1 LPIGDLGQ
9 GRCGTVIVGPPG
21 IVMVDGSG
29 GRFGRWGGCF
39 VGCGAGG
46 WLLGG
51 LAGGAA
57 VVEGSVMVDSVV
69 VGSVVDVGSVEVVE
83 VDGVVVVVVDVDVV
97 LVAGP
102 VLLPPPINS
111 DTP

>member
-1 LPIGDLGQ
+1 MPIGDLGQ

-21 IVMVDGSG
+21 IVIVDGSG
-29 GRFGRWGGCF
+29 GRVGRCGGCL
-39 VGCGAGG
+39 VGCGPGG

-57 VVEGSVMVDSVV
+57 VVEGSAVVDSV
-69 VGSVVDVGSVEVVE
+69 VEVVE
-83 VDGVVVVVVDVDVV
+83 VVDVGPVVVVVVVVVVVDDVV
-97 LVAGP
+97 LGAGP
-102 VLLPPPINS
+102 VLLPPPINW

>member
-1 LPIGDLGQ
+1 
-9 GRCGTVIVGPPG
+9 VIVGPPG

-51 LAGGAA
+51 FAGGAA
-57 VVEGSVMVDSVV
+57 VVEGSVLVD
-69 VGSVVDVGSVEVVE
+69 SVVDVGSVEVVE
-83 VDGVVVVVVDVDVV
+83 VVAVVVVVVDVDVV

>member
-1 LPIGDLGQ
+1 MPIGDLGQ

-39 VGCGAGG
+39 VGCGPGG

-51 LAGGAA
+51 LAGGAGVPDGAA
-57 VVEGSVMVDSVV
+57 VVDSVV
-69 VGSVVDVGSVEVVE
+69 EELGSVEVVE
-83 VDGVVVVVVDVDVV
+83 VDSVVVVVVADVDVV
-97 LVAGP
+97 LGAGP
-102 VLLPPPINS
+102 VLLSPPIS
-111 DTP
+111 WDTP

>member
-1 LPIGDLGQ
+1 LPIGDLRQ

-57 VVEGSVMVDSVV
+57 VVGGSVV
-69 VGSVVDVGSVEVVE
+69 VDSVVDVGSVELVE
-83 VDGVVVVVVDVDVV
+83 VEAVVVVVVDVDVVV